1 MTPTADD
8 LVKNLAALSRRFAGL
23 AAKLAQAA
31 RELEGAGTL
40 PPDSLLEEFAAARG
54 EFIDLRSSVLDAAR
68 TLGVTA
74 PAPAA
79 IDGLKALEPV
89 VRALAEATVNEPRRA
104 TLAEAR
110 RRVLVV
116 LDRIMTINHV
126 DDPNFA
132 ALLECQAKAR
142 EIRAAVLDPKGPT
155 AESAAVIVEATPAF
169 SALLTLIEGREHLDD
184 AKFTVLEDSVTRLFG
199 RTLTVAATRG
209 KLVAGPPDL
218 PRAPE
223 RPAPRPKTVEEPVA
237 PVVVAAAPSVAPRVQ
252 PPAPLLA
259 SPAAPAAASPTPSA
273 APHAPPPAPF
283 YAPPAPSPAPPAPPV
298 APAPAAP
305 PPPAPAAPPPPAPAA
320 PPPPAPAAP
329 PPPAPA
335 APPPPAPAA
344 PPPPAPAAPRPPAPA
359 APPPPAPAAP
369 PPPAPAAPRPPGPA
383 APPPPPALIKQ
394 EVAAAAP
401 APEEDSAPQV
411 VETAALDEG
420 AQWWVSAWARWTSWK
435 GTIDFKAGVK
445 QELGKYAY
453 LLSVPIQQSAEYEEG
468 LLAYGYSVLLDFV
481 ERQRPGI
488 VTKALNSLKTFVP
501 GKAAPSVGAHL
512 YKFLIDEARLA
523 EQYPEFVKNVLLAAV
538 PEPGLWTQ
546 ARILESATETSI
558 FTHPSPR
565 VGDPDHTTQRL
576 TNDRQRFADHR
587 FPVTLAPLTV
597 RFFAVAADFREPR
610 EMDVK
615 LKEGR
620 AECIDAWLLTIP
632 PVGRADLKSEVV
644 RLVPEGSSVPAL
656 GRDCATLW
664 VAVFNPDPKAEK
676 KYELSLTLKKGASH

>member
-74 PAPAA
+74 PAPTA

-89 VRALAEATVNEPRRA
+89 VRALAEATANEPRRA

-169 SALLTLIEGREHLDD
+169 SALLTLIEGREHLAD
-184 AKFTVLEDSVTRLFG
+184 AKFAVLEDSVTRLFG
-199 RTLTVAATRG
+199 RPRPVAATRG

-283 YAPPAPSPAPPAPPV
+283 YAPPAPSPAPP
-298 APAPAAP
+298 
-305 PPPAPAAPPPPAPAA
+305 PPPAPAAPPPPA
-320 PPPPAPAAP
+320 
-329 PPPAPA
+329 
-335 APPPPAPAA
+335 
-344 PPPPAPAAPRPPAPA
+344 
-359 APPPPAPAAP
+359 
-369 PPPAPAAPRPPGPA
+369 PA

-523 EQYPEFVKNVLLAAV
+523 EQYPEFVKSVLLAAV

-565 VGDPDHTTQRL
+565 VGDPHHTTQRL

-632 PVGRADLKSEVV
+632 PVGRPDLKSEVV

-676 KYELSLTLKKGASH
+676 KYELSLTLKKDASR

>member
-74 PAPAA
+74 PAPTA

-89 VRALAEATVNEPRRA
+89 VRALAEATANEPRRA

-184 AKFTVLEDSVTRLFG
+184 AKFAVLEDSVTRLFG

-209 KLVAGPPDL
+209 KLVAGPADL

-223 RPAPRPKTVEEPVA
+223 RPAPRTKTVEEPVG

-259 SPAAPAAASPTPSA
+259 SPAAPAAASPAPSA
-273 APHAPPPAPF
+273 APHAPPPSPF

-329 PPPAPA
+329 PPPAPV
-335 APPPPAPAA
+335 APRPRAPGASPPPAPAA
-344 PPPPAPAAPRPPAPA
+344 PPPPAAPV
-359 APPPPAPAAP
+359 
-369 PPPAPAAPRPPGPA
+369 
-383 APPPPPALIKQ
+383 KQ

-523 EQYPEFVKNVLLAAV
+523 EQYPEFVKSVLLAAV

-587 FPVTLAPLTV
+587 FPVTLPPLTV

-620 AECIDAWLLTIP
+620 AESNDAWLLTMP

-656 GRDCATLW
+656 GKDCATLW

-676 KYELSLTLKKGASH
+676 KYDLTLTLKKDASR

>member
-74 PAPAA
+74 PAPTA

-89 VRALAEATVNEPRRA
+89 VRALAEATANEPRRA

-209 KLVAGPPDL
+209 KLVAGPADL

-223 RPAPRPKTVEEPVA
+223 RPAPRPKTVEEPVG

-259 SPAAPAAASPTPSA
+259 SPAAPAAASPAPSA
-273 APHAPPPAPF
+273 APHAPPPSPF

-344 PPPPAPAAPRPPAPA
+344 PPPPAPVAPRPRAPGA
-359 APPPPAPAAP
+359 SPPPAPAAP
-369 PPPAPAAPRPPGPA
+369 PPPAAPV
-383 APPPPPALIKQ
+383 KQ

-523 EQYPEFVKNVLLAAV
+523 EQYPEFVKSVLLAAV

-620 AECIDAWLLTIP
+620 AESNDAWLLTMP

-676 KYELSLTLKKGASH
+676 KYDLTLTLKKDASR

>member
-74 PAPAA
+74 PAPTA

-89 VRALAEATVNEPRRA
+89 VRALAEATANEPRRA

-184 AKFTVLEDSVTRLFG
+184 AKFAVLEDSVTRLFG

-209 KLVAGPPDL
+209 KLVAGPADL

-223 RPAPRPKTVEEPVA
+223 RPAPRPKTVEEPVG

-259 SPAAPAAASPTPSA
+259 SPAAPAAASPAPSA
-273 APHAPPPAPF
+273 APHAPPPSPF

-344 PPPPAPAAPRPPAPA
+344 PPPPAPVAPRPRAPGA
-359 APPPPAPAAP
+359 SPPPAPAAP
-369 PPPAPAAPRPPGPA
+369 PPPAAPV
-383 APPPPPALIKQ
+383 KQ

-523 EQYPEFVKNVLLAAV
+523 EQYPEFVKSVLLAAV

-620 AECIDAWLLTIP
+620 AESNDAWLLTMP

-676 KYELSLTLKKGASH
+676 KYDLTLTLKKDASR

>member
-1 MTPTADD
+1 
-8 LVKNLAALSRRFAGL
+8 
-23 AAKLAQAA
+23 QAA

-74 PAPAA
+74 PAPTA

-89 VRALAEATVNEPRRA
+89 VRALAEATANEPRRA

-184 AKFTVLEDSVTRLFG
+184 AKFAVLEDSVTRLFG

-209 KLVAGPPDL
+209 KLVAGPADL

-223 RPAPRPKTVEEPVA
+223 RPAPRPKTVEEPVG
-237 PVVVAAAPSVAPRVQ
+237 PVVVAAAP
-252 PPAPLLA
+252 
-259 SPAAPAAASPTPSA
+259 
-273 APHAPPPAPF
+273 PPPAP
-283 YAPPAPSPAPPAPPV
+283 V
-298 APAPAAP
+298 APRPRAPGAS
-305 PPPAPAAPPPPAPAA
+305 PPPAPAAPPPPAA
-320 PPPPAPAAP
+320 PV
-329 PPPAPA
+329 
-335 APPPPAPAA
+335 
-344 PPPPAPAAPRPPAPA
+344 
-359 APPPPAPAAP
+359 
-369 PPPAPAAPRPPGPA
+369 
-383 APPPPPALIKQ
+383 KQ

-523 EQYPEFVKNVLLAAV
+523 EQYPEFVKSVLLAAV

-587 FPVTLAPLTV
+587 FPVTLPPLTV

-620 AECIDAWLLTIP
+620 AESNDAWLLTMP
-632 PVGRADLKSEVV
+632 PVGRADLKSEVI

-664 VAVFNPDPKAEK
+664 VAVFNPDSKAEK
-676 KYELSLTLKKGASH
+676 K

>member
-74 PAPAA
+74 PAPTA

-89 VRALAEATVNEPRRA
+89 VRALAEATANEPRRA

-184 AKFTVLEDSVTRLFG
+184 AKFAVLEDSVTRLFG

-209 KLVAGPPDL
+209 KLVAGPADL

-223 RPAPRPKTVEEPVA
+223 RPAPRPKTVEEPVG

-259 SPAAPAAASPTPSA
+259 SPAAPAAASPAPSA
-273 APHAPPPAPF
+273 APHAPPPSPF

-329 PPPAPA
+329 PPPAPV
-335 APPPPAPAA
+335 APRPRAPGASPPPAPAA
-344 PPPPAPAAPRPPAPA
+344 PPPPAAPV
-359 APPPPAPAAP
+359 
-369 PPPAPAAPRPPGPA
+369 
-383 APPPPPALIKQ
+383 KQ

-523 EQYPEFVKNVLLAAV
+523 EQYPEFVKSVLLAAV

-587 FPVTLAPLTV
+587 FPVTLPPLTV

-620 AECIDAWLLTIP
+620 AESNDAWLLTMP
-632 PVGRADLKSEVV
+632 PVGRADLKSEVI

-676 KYELSLTLKKGASH
+676 KYDLTLTLKKDASR

>member
-23 AAKLAQAA
+23 AAKPPQAA
-31 RELEGAGTL
+31 RGLGGPGPL

-223 RPAPRPKTVEEPVA
+223 RPAPRPKTVEEPVG

-298 APAPAAP
+298 APG
-305 PPPAPAAPPPPAPAA
+305 PAAPPPPAPAA

-344 PPPPAPAAPRPPAPA
+344 PPPPAPAAPRPPA
-359 APPPPAPAAP
+359 
-369 PPPAPAAPRPPGPA
+369 PA

-488 VTKALNSLKTFVP
+488 VTKALNSLQTFVP

-523 EQYPEFVKNVLLAAV
+523 EQYPEFVKSVLL
-538 PEPGLWTQ
+538 P
-546 ARILESATETSI
+546 
-558 FTHPSPR
+558 
-565 VGDPDHTTQRL
+565 
-576 TNDRQRFADHR
+576 
-587 FPVTLAPLTV
+587 
-597 RFFAVAADFREPR
+597 
-610 EMDVK
+610 
-615 LKEGR
+615 
-620 AECIDAWLLTIP
+620 
-632 PVGRADLKSEVV
+632 
-644 RLVPEGSSVPAL
+644 
-656 GRDCATLW
+656 
-664 VAVFNPDPKAEK
+664 
-676 KYELSLTLKKGASH
+676 

>member
-184 AKFTVLEDSVTRLFG
+184 AKFAVLEDSVTRLFG

-209 KLVAGPPDL
+209 KLVAGPADL

-223 RPAPRPKTVEEPVA
+223 RPAPRPKTVEEPVG
-237 PVVVAAAPSVAPRVQ
+237 PVVVAAAPSGAPRVQ

-259 SPAAPAAASPTPSA
+259 SPAAPAAASPAPSA

-305 PPPAPAAPPPPAPAA
+305 PPPAT
-320 PPPPAPAAP
+320 AAP

-369 PPPAPAAPRPPGPA
+369 PPPAPAAPPPPAPAAPRPPAPA

-401 APEEDSAPQV
+401 APAQDSAPQV

-523 EQYPEFVKNVLLAAV
+523 EQYREVVKSVLLAAG
-538 PEPGLWTQ
+538 PERGLWTQ

-676 KYELSLTLKKGASH
+676 KYELSLTLKKDASR

>member
-223 RPAPRPKTVEEPVA
+223 RPAPRPKTAEEPVG

-305 PPPAPAAPPPPAPAA
+305 
-320 PPPPAPAAP
+320 
-329 PPPAPA
+329 
-335 APPPPAPAA
+335 
-344 PPPPAPAAPRPPAPA
+344 RPPA
-359 APPPPAPAAP
+359 
-369 PPPAPAAPRPPGPA
+369 PA

-523 EQYPEFVKNVLLAAV
+523 EQYPEFVKSVLLAAV

-676 KYELSLTLKKGASH
+676 KYELSLTLKKDASR

>member
-74 PAPAA
+74 PAPTA

-89 VRALAEATVNEPRRA
+89 VRALAEATANEPRRA

-184 AKFTVLEDSVTRLFG
+184 AKFAVLEDSVTRLFG

-209 KLVAGPPDL
+209 KLVAGPADL

-223 RPAPRPKTVEEPVA
+223 RPAPRTKTVEEPVG

-259 SPAAPAAASPTPSA
+259 SPAAPAAASPAPSA
-273 APHAPPPAPF
+273 APHAPPPSPF

-329 PPPAPA
+329 PPPAPV
-335 APPPPAPAA
+335 APRPRAPGASPPPAPAA
-344 PPPPAPAAPRPPAPA
+344 PPPPAAPV
-359 APPPPAPAAP
+359 
-369 PPPAPAAPRPPGPA
+369 
-383 APPPPPALIKQ
+383 KQ

-523 EQYPEFVKNVLLAAV
+523 EQYPEFVKSVLLAAV

-587 FPVTLAPLTV
+587 FPVTLPPLTV

-620 AECIDAWLLTIP
+620 AESNDAWLLTMP

-676 KYELSLTLKKGASH
+676 KYDLTLTLKKDASR

>member
-209 KLVAGPPDL
+209 KLVAGPADL

-223 RPAPRPKTVEEPVA
+223 RPAPRPKTVEEPVG
-237 PVVVAAAPSVAPRVQ
+237 PVVVAAAPAVAPRVQ

-259 SPAAPAAASPTPSA
+259 SPAAPAAASPAPSA
-273 APHAPPPAPF
+273 APPAPPPAPF

-298 APAPAAP
+298 APAPAS
-305 PPPAPAAPPPPAPAA
+305 PAPAAPPR
-320 PPPPAPAAP
+320 
-329 PPPAPA
+329 PAPA

-344 PPPPAPAAPRPPAPA
+344 PPPPAPAAPRPPA
-359 APPPPAPAAP
+359 
-369 PPPAPAAPRPPGPA
+369 PA

-523 EQYPEFVKNVLLAAV
+523 EQYPEFVKSVLLAAV

-558 FTHPSPR
+558 FSHPSPR

-676 KYELSLTLKKGASH
+676 KYELSLTLKKDASR

>member
-1 MTPTADD
+1 
-8 LVKNLAALSRRFAGL
+8 
-23 AAKLAQAA
+23 
-31 RELEGAGTL
+31 
-40 PPDSLLEEFAAARG
+40 
-54 EFIDLRSSVLDAAR
+54 
-68 TLGVTA
+68 
-74 PAPAA
+74 
-79 IDGLKALEPV
+79 
-89 VRALAEATVNEPRRA
+89 
-104 TLAEAR
+104 
-110 RRVLVV
+110 
-116 LDRIMTINHV
+116 MTINHV

-169 SALLTLIEGREHLDD
+169 SALLTVIEGREHLDD
-184 AKFTVLEDSVTRLFG
+184 AKFAVLEDSVTRLFG

-237 PVVVAAAPSVAPRVQ
+237 PVVVAAAQSVAPRVQ

-298 APAPAAP
+298 APAPASP

-329 PPPAPA
+329 PRPAPA

-344 PPPPAPAAPRPPAPA
+344 PPPPAPAAPRPPA
-359 APPPPAPAAP
+359 
-369 PPPAPAAPRPPGPA
+369 PA

-523 EQYPEFVKNVLLAAV
+523 EQYPEFVKSVLLAAV

-576 TNDRQRFADHR
+576 TND
-587 FPVTLAPLTV
+587 
-597 RFFAVAADFREPR
+597 
-610 EMDVK
+610 
-615 LKEGR
+615 
-620 AECIDAWLLTIP
+620 
-632 PVGRADLKSEVV
+632 S
-644 RLVPEGSSVPAL
+644 
-656 GRDCATLW
+656 
-664 VAVFNPDPKAEK
+664 
-676 KYELSLTLKKGASH
+676 

>member
-54 EFIDLRSSVLDAAR
+54 EFIDLRSSVLAAAR

-209 KLVAGPPDL
+209 KLVAGPADL

-223 RPAPRPKTVEEPVA
+223 RPAPRPKTVEEPVG

-259 SPAAPAAASPTPSA
+259 SPAAPAAASPAPSA
-273 APHAPPPAPF
+273 APHAPPPSPF

-305 PPPAPAAPPPPAPAA
+305 PPPAPVAPRPRAPGASPPPAPAA
-320 PPPPAPAAP
+320 PPPPAAP
-329 PPPAPA
+329 V
-335 APPPPAPAA
+335 
-344 PPPPAPAAPRPPAPA
+344 
-359 APPPPAPAAP
+359 
-369 PPPAPAAPRPPGPA
+369 
-383 APPPPPALIKQ
+383 KQ

-587 FPVTLAPLTV
+587 FPVTLPPLTV

-620 AECIDAWLLTIP
+620 AESNDAWLLTMP

-676 KYELSLTLKKGASH
+676 KYDLTLTLKKDASR

>member
-74 PAPAA
+74 PAPTA

-89 VRALAEATVNEPRRA
+89 VRALAEATANEPRRA

-110 RRVLVV
+110 RHVLVV

-359 APPPPAPAAP
+359 APPPP
-369 PPPAPAAPRPPGPA
+369 
-383 APPPPPALIKQ
+383 PALIKQ

-523 EQYPEFVKNVLLAAV
+523 EQYPEFVKSVLLAAV

-558 FTHPSPR
+558 FTTPSPR
-565 VGDPDHTTQRL
+565 VADPD
-576 TNDRQRFADHR
+576 
-587 FPVTLAPLTV
+587 P
-597 RFFAVAADFREPR
+597 
-610 EMDVK
+610 
-615 LKEGR
+615 
-620 AECIDAWLLTIP
+620 
-632 PVGRADLKSEVV
+632 
-644 RLVPEGSSVPAL
+644 
-656 GRDCATLW
+656 
-664 VAVFNPDPKAEK
+664 
-676 KYELSLTLKKGASH
+676 